1 MRSPRSLLAERLA
14 RDDLDNLVHD
24 QEDIK
29 LKLSGICQDFREDI
43 SASHN
48 LNAARYMRVKY
59 EDLLE
64 TPTNTTLMLL
74 ERLHLPRDR
83 RTLSLLEQVE
93 RKQLEQVSEWTG
105 DLNRDLGA
113 QVSEEVRQELSVPN
127 INLEEDFIGRF
138 VTSEV
143 EDLLREECEDVMR
156 TLGYNII

>member
-1 MRSPRSLLAERLA
+1 M
-14 RDDLDNLVHD
+14 
-24 QEDIK
+24 
-29 LKLSGICQDFREDI
+29 KLSGICQDFREDI

-74 ERLHLPRDR
+74 ERLQLPRDR

-105 DLNRDLGA
+105 DLSRDLGA

-138 VTSEV
+138 VTSQV

>member
-1 MRSPRSLLAERLA
+1 MLAERLA

-24 QEDIK
+24 EEDVK

-74 ERLHLPRDR
+74 ERLQLPRDR

-105 DLNRDLGA
+105 DLSRDLGA

-138 VTSEV
+138 VTSQV

>member
-1 MRSPRSLLAERLA
+1 M
-14 RDDLDNLVHD
+14 
-24 QEDIK
+24 
-29 LKLSGICQDFREDI
+29 KLSGICQDFREDI

-48 LNAARYMRVKY
+48 LNTGRYMRVKY

-74 ERLHLPRDR
+74 ERLQLPRDR

-105 DLNRDLGA
+105 DLSRDLGA

-138 VTSEV
+138 VTSQV

>member
-1 MRSPRSLLAERLA
+1 MLAERLA
-14 RDDLDNLVHD
+14 RDDLDNLGHD
-24 QEDIK
+24 EEDVK

-74 ERLHLPRDR
+74 ERLQLPKDR
-83 RTLSLLEQVE
+83 RTLSLLELVE

-105 DLNRDLGA
+105 DLSQDLGA
-113 QVSEEVRQELSVPN
+113 QVSEERRSNPQELSVPN
-127 INLEEDFIGRF
+127 INLEEDFISRF
-138 VTSEV
+138 VTSQV